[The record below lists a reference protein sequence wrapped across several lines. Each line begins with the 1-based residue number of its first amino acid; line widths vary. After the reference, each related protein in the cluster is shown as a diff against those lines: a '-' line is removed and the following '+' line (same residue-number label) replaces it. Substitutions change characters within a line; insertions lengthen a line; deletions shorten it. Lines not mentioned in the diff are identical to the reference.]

1 MTTIDKIK
9 QEIKVKNLESV
20 SGIESDLE
28 FLLWDLTEMD
38 ELNKGYEVEKYHG
51 GHYAIGSNGGLEMLT
66 VEFETGIVYRI
77 PFISTDNNEKIKVS
91 DSITE
96 LTKLN

>member
-9 QEIKVKNLESV
+9 QVIKANNLKSV
-20 SGIESDLE
+20 SGIESDFE

-38 ELNKGYEVEKYHG
+38 ELNIGYQVEKYHN

-66 VEFETGIVYRI
+66 VELESGRVYRI
-77 PFISTDNNEKIKVS
+77 PFISIDNSDKIKV
-91 DSITE
+91 
-96 LTKLN
+96 

>member
-9 QEIKVKNLESV
+9 QEIKAQNLESV

-28 FLLWDLTEMD
+28 FLLWDLSEMD
-38 ELNKGYEVEKYHG
+38 ELNAGYEVEKYHN

-66 VEFETGIVYRI
+66 VEFDTGIVYRI
-77 PFISTDNNEKIKVS
+77 PFISIDNSEKIKVS
-91 DSITE
+91 DSIAE